1 MMGLFFK
8 RGGSDAAGRGSAGA
22 RPNGKQPAGAPVPV
36 NAPVPA
42 ASQVAPAKSAAEA
55 VRPVSTQPVR
65 LGAGIPSAIQ
75 PMATAPA
82 NTYRQDHKSLY
93 KQLIGSL
100 YDAVLVTDPKGHVID
115 SNSRVKDFFLF
126 DKNEVWDMEIA
137 KLIPGITRPLIER
150 VRQGI
155 AEGRY
160 VLITARCVRKDGA
173 FFAAEV
179 SICAIDLINEGDLV
193 FSVRNIERRKQQ
205 ARMLRSLQNAVAN
218 DLAAVA
224 VCDGEG
230 RVTVANPALL
240 AQWGYAS
247 EEEAIGKN
255 LHDLFP
261 NDPHADEPLRKALTG
276 ERWEGTLQA
285 TSRQGNTFLV
295 QGSVNVDRGADQDV
309 VGVVCSFTGAR

>member
-1 MMGLFFK
+1 MMKFLFK
-8 RGGSDAAGRGSAGA
+8 RGGCDTAGRSSEGV
-22 RPNGKQPAGAPVPV
+22 RPNGMQPVGAPVSA
-36 NAPVPA
+36 NAAVPT
-42 ASQVAPAKSAAEA
+42 ASQVAPAKPSPET
-55 VRPVSTQPVR
+55 VHTTSTKPVR
-65 LGAGIPSAIQ
+65 LGAAVPSSIQ
-75 PMATAPA
+75 PVTAVPT

-126 DKNEVWDMEIA
+126 DKNEVWDMEIT
-137 KLIPGITRPLIER
+137 KLIPGITRQLIER

-160 VLITARCVRKDGA
+160 VLITARCVRKDGT

-179 SICAIDLINEGDLV
+179 SICTIDLINEGDLV

-240 AQWGYAS
+240 AQWGYSS
-247 EEEAIGKN
+247 EEQVIGRN

-285 TSRQGNTFLV
+285 QTSQGSTFLV
-295 QGSVNVDRGADQDV
+295 QGAVNVDRGADQDV
-309 VGVVCSFTGAR
+309 VGVVCSFTGTR